1 MARKRKNES
10 IAEFRKRT
18 EKDSIMDTTAG
29 DMMLD
34 ITAPDEEKTTEGLLR
49 LERRYTPSDNM
60 TVSWRIPTE
69 VLEWAK
75 EVART
80 EGVNQKKDIHYQ
92 KLIMGCFLDK
102 YPLSEKD

>member
-1 MARKRKNES
+1 MAKRKKSND
-10 IAEFRKRT
+10 I
-18 EKDSIMDTTAG
+18 IQDTTAG

-80 EGVNQKKDIHYQ
+80 EGVKKKKDIHYQ

-102 YPLSEKD
+102 YPLTEKD